1 MIESLNNFY
10 NGNWPFNC
18 TIIDEVCSQPIQN
31 WKNFIANKIT
41 PNKSVRNL
49 ESIIEYIEN
58 NSNNSSKILEVIPKV
73 KEFISKYYYSYM
85 NASNSM
91 NTAEKY
97 ERTAIRDYEIN
108 DITKWVLQ
116 FNSKIEKIISYM
128 KL

>member
-1 MIESLNNFY
+1 
-10 NGNWPFNC
+10 
-18 TIIDEVCSQPIQN
+18 
-31 WKNFIANKIT
+31 
-41 PNKSVRNL
+41 
-49 ESIIEYIEN
+49 
-58 NSNNSSKILEVIPKV
+58 
-73 KEFISKYYYSYM
+73 M